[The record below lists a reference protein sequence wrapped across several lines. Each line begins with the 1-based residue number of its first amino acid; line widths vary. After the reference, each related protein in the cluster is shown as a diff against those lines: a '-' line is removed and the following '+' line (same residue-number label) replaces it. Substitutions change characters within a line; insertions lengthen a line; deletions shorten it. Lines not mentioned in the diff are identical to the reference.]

1 MRSALERTEE
11 LDRLLAARAA
21 ELDRAGQG
29 AGVKVGDGAG
39 LVFLEGAA
47 GRDRLVP
54 DGGGWKTRR
63 SAEVV
68 SRTDLDRIASAE
80 PERLSPNVLLR
91 PVVESAV
98 LPTVAYLA
106 GPGELRYLDLADC
119 LYPALGVP
127 RQVPLARWSGVLVEP
142 RVSRTLEKFGVSID
156 RMIEADDGVESE
168 IVRSLVPADFDPAF
182 AALKAQVEAG
192 FDRIAAVAKAIDPTF
207 EKPAH
212 GAKGSVLVTLADLE
226 KKLIQAQK
234 RRQSELLAQLERARN
249 AIRPLGRPQERVLG
263 IPGFLGRYGQDLV
276 GDLAQHVAAWFDAA
290 LEATP
295 HLA

>member
-1 MRSALERTEE
+1 MQAALERTLE
-11 LDRLLAARAA
+11 LDQRLAARAA

-54 DGGGWKTRR
+54 DGAGWKTRR
-63 SAEVV
+63 SGESV
-68 SRTDLDRIASAE
+68 SRAELERIASAE

-119 LYPALGVP
+119 LYPALGVS
-127 RQVPLARWSGVLVEP
+127 RQLPLARWSGVLVEP

-156 RMIEADDGVESE
+156 RMIDSDDGVEAE
-168 IVRSLVPADFDPAF
+168 ILRSLVPADFDPAF
-182 AALKAQVEAG
+182 AALKAQVEGG
-192 FDRIAAVAKAIDPTF
+192 FERIAEVAKTIDPTL

-226 KKLIQAQK
+226 KKLLQAQK
-234 RRQSELLAQLERARN
+234 RRQSELLAQLERARS

-263 IPGFLGRYGQDLV
+263 IPSFVGRYGPDLV
-276 GDLAQHVAAWFDAA
+276 GELAQHVAAWFEAA

-295 HLA
+295 NLA